1 MSDRT
6 ITWKLDV
13 DDASAASK
21 FHQNAEAAK
30 KAAAQQLEQAKAS
43 IAASE
48 DRLRFLEKELQDA
61 KRFYAEQKRFA
72 KEAIEDKRQLLALE
86 EKYAEDVFIARAH
99 LRSQGT
105 KTALN
110 NLITSQNRLAEHRSL
125 MGSAIPEL
133 DAAPESARAAAAEV
147 DNLADAI
154 AKQKSAIRQ
163 AKSETRQY
171 TRTLVEMAKGT
182 SSARVSVYTLRSAFT
197 AFSRL
202 ITGDFKGAAH
212 SFKSMLTS
220 IVAHA
225 AAGGLSITTMLKAAL
240 NPWLTKLKAALTT
253 KLAALTTK
261 LKAALLNPWLAAVAV
276 MSAPVI
282 LKIRHDRKSKQAIEE
297 AKQLAIIL
305 GKIQAEN
312 NNSRREWIN
321 DQKRRDG
328 SGPLGKV
335 KGEASETG
343 LDDTQSA
350 IQFWEKEYAD
360 SFEAERKAAETLM
373 NAEGRLA
380 ANKDDSKTSA
390 LKAKVDDAKKRL
402 DAARSLANQY
412 LEVLEV
418 WKSREE
424 ELLREAEQKEREF
437 EEQKKAKAKQKE
449 REFEEQKK
457 AKAKADQNANEAYEQ
472 DLKEYKNRVFLGG
485 ASSERNMLE
494 TELSRLTSDRESV
507 KGDDIAA
514 KQKRLD
520 IDKEIL
526 SVNERLGA
534 IDKKELATLR
544 DIKEQAALIGLERE
558 DWLKKRIGQVR
569 ERFKEEDD
577 PVEKAR
583 LGLMGKELTHELK
596 TLMGVDSGA
605 SKEKADTRPL
615 SPTGSGVHMND
626 MSKVSA
632 GGVKMVAQPFNTNKG
647 EKWKQTG
654 IVGSSSLNELMDL
667 GRGQSPLS
675 VDPQAK
681 IAQNTE
687 KTNDLLEDIRVNL
700 KGVK

>member
-1 MSDRT
+1 MGLFYISSWRKTVSDRT

-30 KAAAQQLEQAKAS
+30 KATAQQLEQAKAS

-86 EKYAEDVFIARAH
+86 EKYAEAVYIARAH

-105 KTALN
+105 KTAQN
-110 NLITSQNRLAEHRSL
+110 NFITAQNRLVEHRGL

-147 DNLADAI
+147 DNLSDAI
-154 AKQKSAIRQ
+154 AKQKIAIRQ

-182 SSARVSVYTLRSAFT
+182 SSAGVSVYTLRRAFT
-197 AFSRL
+197 GFSRL
-202 ITGDFKGAAH
+202 ITGDFKGAAR
-212 SFKSMLTS
+212 SFGSMFTS
-220 IVAHA
+220 MAARA
-225 AAGGLSITTMLKAAL
+225 AAGGPKTIATLKAAL
-240 NPWLTKLKAALTT
+240 S
-253 KLAALTTK
+253 
-261 LKAALLNPWLAAVAV
+261 NPWLAIVAA

-282 LKIRHDRKSKQAIEE
+282 LKIRHDRKSKEAIEE
-297 AKQLAIIL
+297 AKQVAIIL
-305 GKIQAEN
+305 GKIQAEH
-312 NNSRREWIN
+312 NNSRRDWIN

-328 SGPLGKV
+328 SGPLGQV
-335 KGEASETG
+335 KREASETG
-343 LDDTQSA
+343 LGDTQSA
-350 IQFWEKEYAD
+350 MQFWEKEYAD

-380 ANKDDSKTSA
+380 VNKDDSKTSA

-424 ELLREAEQKEREF
+424 ELLREAEQKERES
-437 EEQKKAKAKQKE
+437 EQKK
-449 REFEEQKK
+449 RESEEQKK

-472 DLKEYKNRVFLGG
+472 NLKEYNNRVFLGG

-534 IDKKELATLR
+534 LDKEEKATLR
-544 DIKEQAALIGLERE
+544 DIKEQVALIGLERE

-569 ERFKEEDD
+569 ERFKEEED

-583 LGLMGKELTHELK
+583 LGLIGKQLTHELK

-615 SPTGSGVHMND
+615 SPTGSGVRMND

-632 GGVKMVAQPFNTNKG
+632 GGVKMVEQPFNTNRG
-647 EKWKQTG
+647 GGKWQQTA

-667 GRGQSPLS
+667 GRKQSPLS

-687 KTNDLLEDIRVNL
+687 KTNELLQDIRMNL

>member
-30 KAAAQQLEQAKAS
+30 KATAQQLEQAKAS

-86 EKYAEDVFIARAH
+86 EKYAEAVFIARAH
-99 LRSQGT
+99 FRSQGT
-105 KTALN
+105 QTARN
-110 NLITSQNRLAEHRSL
+110 NLITAQNRLSEHRWLLSE
-125 MGSAIPEL
+125 AIPEL
-133 DAAPESARAAAAEV
+133 NAAPDALRAAAAEV
-147 DNLADAI
+147 NNLSDAI

-182 SSARVSVYTLRSAFT
+182 SSAGVSVDTLRRAFT
-197 AFSRL
+197 GFSRL
-202 ITGDFKGAAH
+202 ITGDFKGAAS
-212 SFKSMLTS
+212 SFKSMFTS
-220 IVAHA
+220 IAAHA
-225 AAGGLSITTMLKAAL
+225 AAGGSSTI
-240 NPWLTKLKAALTT
+240 TKLR
-253 KLAALTTK
+253 
-261 LKAALLNPWLAAVAV
+261 AALLNPWLAIVAA
-276 MSAPVI
+276 MSVPVI

-312 NNSRREWIN
+312 NNSRRDWIN
-321 DQKRRDG
+321 EQKRRDG
-328 SGPLGKV
+328 SGPLGRV

-390 LKAKVDDAKKRL
+390 LKAKVDDAKNRL
-402 DAARSLANQY
+402 DAVRSLSNQY

-424 ELLREAEQKEREF
+424 ELLREAEQKKRES
-437 EEQKKAKAKQKE
+437 
-449 REFEEQKK
+449 EEQKK
-457 AKAKADQNANEAYEQ
+457 AKAKADQNAKEAYEQ

-534 IDKKELATLR
+534 LDKEEKTTLR
-544 DIKEQAALIGLERE
+544 DIKEQVVLIGLERE
-558 DWLKKRIGQVR
+558 DWLKKRISQVR
-569 ERFKEEDD
+569 ERFKEEED

-583 LGLMGKELTHELK
+583 LGLMGKQLTHELK
-596 TLMGVDSGA
+596 TLIGVDSGA

-615 SPTGSGVHMND
+615 SPTGSGVRMND

-647 EKWKQTG
+647 GKWQQTA

-687 KTNDLLEDIRVNL
+687 KTNELLEDIRVNL

>member
-1 MSDRT
+1 M
-6 ITWKLDV
+6 
-13 DDASAASK
+13 
-21 FHQNAEAAK
+21 
-30 KAAAQQLEQAKAS
+30 
-43 IAASE
+43 
-48 DRLRFLEKELQDA
+48 
-61 KRFYAEQKRFA
+61 
-72 KEAIEDKRQLLALE
+72 
-86 EKYAEDVFIARAH
+86 
-99 LRSQGT
+99 
-105 KTALN
+105 
-110 NLITSQNRLAEHRSL
+110 
-125 MGSAIPEL
+125 
-133 DAAPESARAAAAEV
+133 
-147 DNLADAI
+147 
-154 AKQKSAIRQ
+154 
-163 AKSETRQY
+163 
-171 TRTLVEMAKGT
+171 
-182 SSARVSVYTLRSAFT
+182 
-197 AFSRL
+197 
-202 ITGDFKGAAH
+202 
-212 SFKSMLTS
+212 
-220 IVAHA
+220 
-225 AAGGLSITTMLKAAL
+225 
-240 NPWLTKLKAALTT
+240 
-253 KLAALTTK
+253 
-261 LKAALLNPWLAAVAV
+261 
-276 MSAPVI
+276 
-282 LKIRHDRKSKQAIEE
+282 
-297 AKQLAIIL
+297 
-305 GKIQAEN
+305 
-312 NNSRREWIN
+312 
-321 DQKRRDG
+321 
-328 SGPLGKV
+328 
-335 KGEASETG
+335 
-343 LDDTQSA
+343 
-350 IQFWEKEYAD
+350 
-360 SFEAERKAAETLM
+360 
-373 NAEGRLA
+373 
-380 ANKDDSKTSA
+380 
-390 LKAKVDDAKKRL
+390 
-402 DAARSLANQY
+402 
-412 LEVLEV
+412 
-418 WKSREE
+418 
-424 ELLREAEQKEREF
+424 
-437 EEQKKAKAKQKE
+437 
-449 REFEEQKK
+449 
-457 AKAKADQNANEAYEQ
+457 
-472 DLKEYKNRVFLGG
+472 KEYKNRVFLGG